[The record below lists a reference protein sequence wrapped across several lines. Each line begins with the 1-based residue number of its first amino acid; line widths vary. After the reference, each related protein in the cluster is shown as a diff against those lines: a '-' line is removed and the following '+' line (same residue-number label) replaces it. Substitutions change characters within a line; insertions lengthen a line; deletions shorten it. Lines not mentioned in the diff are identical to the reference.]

1 MATEKQ
7 KLAALKISENLRK
20 EKPQPT
26 GEILKEVGYSKS
38 VAESPSIV
46 TRSKGF
52 QDLLEEAGVTDEKL
66 AEVMNEGLSATK
78 AVVMGTKSEESFVD
92 IQPDYAIRHKY
103 LETSLK
109 VKGLQ
114 QTDTGGGN
122 TFIFNKGDI
131 VKKKYIKK

>member
-26 GEILKEVGYSKS
+26 GEILKEVGYSES
-38 VAESPSIV
+38 VSESPSLV
-46 TRSKGF
+46 TKSKGF
-52 QDLLEEAGVTDEKL
+52 QQLLEDAGVTDEKL

-114 QTDTGGGN
+114 QTGTGGN

-131 VKKKYIKK
+131 VKKKYIKE